1 MLDPSL
7 VATLEAEAPLSLTV
21 YGREK
26 RRNAAVFFR
35 TDSDRKANKWVG
47 LIHTAVLTADAN
59 AFRLKKAAA
68 ERVVPDIVA
77 ATVAHAICVVSVLE
91 GLDQSLTL

>member
-1 MLDPSL
+1 MEPGL
-7 VATLEAEAPLSLTV
+7 VAALEAEAPLSLTV

-47 LIHTAVLTADAN
+47 IINAAVRTGDADAYT
-59 AFRLKKAAA
+59 LKKVAADHI
-68 ERVVPDIVA
+68 VPDLVA
-77 ATVAHAICVVSVLE
+77 VTAAHVTR
-91 GLDQSLTL
+91 LDFLPDSLD